1 MLTIFTYHSLDA
13 SGSVVSVTPAAFADQ
28 MACLARLGWRGISL
42 REAIGQQQQTG
53 QWPERCAVLTFD
65 DGFANFFDVAGPILN
80 RFGFSATVFLI
91 TGHVGGFNDWDAPPP
106 GLGAQAMLT
115 WAQVERLAADGIEFG
130 SHTRTHPDLRT
141 LTAQDAYDEIVG
153 ARSELE
159 DRLGQ
164 TISTF
169 AYPFGYLNDNAQQIV
184 KQEFR
189 AACTTVLRRANGD
202 ALHKLPRVDMYYIRS
217 EQQFARVIAG
227 ELDGY
232 LAFRRWGRS
241 VRGALLRN

>member
-13 SGSVVSVTPAAFADQ
+13 SGSVVSVTPAAFAAQ

-106 GLGAQAMLT
+106 GLGAVPNAKSSVKMPIG
-115 WAQVERLAADGIEFG
+115 VCRLPSWLCGTMPLEPTCAGMPAA
-130 SHTRTHPDLRT
+130 S
-141 LTAQDAYDEIVG
+141 A
-153 ARSELE
+153 
-159 DRLGQ
+159 
-164 TISTF
+164 
-169 AYPFGYLNDNAQQIV
+169 
-184 KQEFR
+184 
-189 AACTTVLRRANGD
+189 
-202 ALHKLPRVDMYYIRS
+202 
-217 EQQFARVIAG
+217 VITKA
-227 ELDGY
+227 
-232 LAFRRWGRS
+232 
-241 VRGALLRN
+241 